1 MKFFNVRKSFMET
14 AIICHIYVTGQV
26 RKSGIVHNALPSQCA
41 KYLGIVH
48 IAWAKY
54 VNTFA

>member
-1 MKFFNVRKSFMET
+1 MKFLNVRKSFMET
-14 AIICHIYVTGQV
+14 AIICHIYMLQAKYVSQ
-26 RKSGIVHNALPSQCA
+26 ALCTMPSQCA

-54 VNTFA
+54 VNAFA